1 MPLVI
6 DTSVTMAWCFEDE
19 ATAGTEAVLESL
31 HEDEA
36 MVPSLWQLEVT
47 NVLLVA
53 ERRKRIN
60 EAQATRF
67 IDVLARLPIRIDVS
81 PTDPAAILAAGRHH
95 HLSAHDA
102 AYLVL
107 AERLGAPL
115 ATLDDN
121 LAAAC
126 NSAGVAL
133 LISRGS

>member
-19 ATAGTEAVLESL
+19 ATDATEAVLESL
-31 HEDEA
+31 HTDEA
-36 MVPSLWQLEVT
+36 IVPSLWQLEVI

-67 IDVLARLPIRIDVS
+67 TDVLARLPIRIDS
-81 PTDPAAILAAGRHH
+81 APTDLVAILAAGRHH
-95 HLSAHDA
+95 RLSAYDA

-107 AERLGAPL
+107 AERLGVPL
-115 ATLDDN
+115 ATLDDK
-121 LAAAC
+121 LATAC
-126 NSAGVAL
+126 NSAGVTL
-133 LISRGS
+133 LIS

>member
-6 DTSVTMAWCFEDE
+6 DASVTMAWCFEDE
-19 ATAGTEAVLESL
+19 ATDATEAVLESL

-36 MVPSLWQLEVT
+36 IVPSLWQLEVT

-67 IDVLARLPIRIDVS
+67 IDVLARLPIRIDAS
-81 PTDPAAILAAGRHH
+81 PIDPTAILAAGRHH
-95 HLSAHDA
+95 HLSAYDA

-107 AERLGAPL
+107 AARLGAPL
-115 ATLDDN
+115 ATLDDK
-121 LAAAC
+121 LTTAC

-133 LISRGS
+133 LISQGS